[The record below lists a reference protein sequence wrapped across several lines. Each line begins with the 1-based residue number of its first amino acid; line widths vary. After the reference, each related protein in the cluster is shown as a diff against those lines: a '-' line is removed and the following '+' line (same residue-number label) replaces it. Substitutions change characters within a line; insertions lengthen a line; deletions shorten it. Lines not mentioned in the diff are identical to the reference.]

1 MGYKIKEKR
10 KERNMTQDQLSKKS
24 AISRSTIASLES
36 GKATVTSTATIKKIA
51 SALGCSVSDIFC
63 D

>member
-24 AISRSTIASLES
+24 GVSRSTIASLES
-36 GKATVTSTATIKKIA
+36 GKATVTSTTTIKKIA
-51 SALGCSVSDIFC
+51 NALECSVSDIFC

>member
-24 AISRSTIASLES
+24 GVSRSTIASLES
-36 GKATVTSTATIKKIA
+36 GKATVTSTTTIKKIA
-51 SALGCSVSDIFC
+51 NALECRVSDIFC

>member
-24 AISRSTIASLES
+24 GISRSTIASLES